1 MASILLSGPAGGAK
15 SQEAI
20 ELIKDAT
27 GPTIAADFQSIVVA
41 LLQLQRG
48 PDGRYPVRPEWV
60 LPLTEYVRQ
69 AAVEGAI
76 NRDIDVILTN
86 SDGSPSR
93 RDYLLKKLGPGC
105 NGANFRPWGR
115 RSCKGRLSNSKTGKL
130 SRECGKAIGRWYR
143 RR

>member
-15 SQEAI
+15 SQVAI
-20 ELIKDAT
+20 ELIKNAT

-48 PDGRYPVRPEWV
+48 PDGRYPVRPEWI

-76 NRDIDVILTN
+76 NRDISVILTN

-93 RDYLLKKLGPGC
+93 RDYLLNKLGPGATEQILDP
-105 NGANFRPWGR
+105 GEDVVKA
-115 RSCKGRLSNSKTGKL
+115 RLSSPKTGKL
-130 SRECGKAIGRWYR
+130 SRQCGKAIGRWYGR
-143 RR
+143 R

>member
-15 SQEAI
+15 SQVAV
-20 ELIKDAT
+20 ELIKNAT
-27 GPTIAADFQSIVVA
+27 GPTISADFTSIVVA

-60 LPLTEYVRQ
+60 LPLAEYVRQ
-69 AAVEGAI
+69 AAVNGAI
-76 NRDIDVILTN
+76 NRDIAVILTN

-93 RDYLLKKLGPGC
+93 RDYLLKKLGPGATEQIIDP
-105 NGANFRPWGR
+105 GEDVVRARLANP
-115 RSCKGRLSNSKTGKL
+115 KGNL

>member
-20 ELIKDAT
+20 QLIKDAT

-41 LLQLQRG
+41 LLQLRRG
-48 PDGRYPVRPEWV
+48 PDGRYPVRPEWI

-86 SDGSPSR
+86 SDGSPER
-93 RDYLLKKLGPGC
+93 RDYLLKKLGPGSTEQILDP
-105 NGANFRPWGR
+105 GEEVVRA
-115 RSCKGRLSNSKTGKL
+115 RLSNSKTGKL

-143 RR
+143 RK

>member
-20 ELIKDAT
+20 QLIKDAT

-60 LPLTEYVRQ
+60 LPLAEFVRQ

-76 NRDIDVILTN
+76 SREISVVLTN
-86 SDGSPSR
+86 SDGSPER
-93 RDYLLKKLGPGC
+93 RDYLLKKLGPGSTEQILDP
-105 NGANFRPWGR
+105 GEDVVR
-115 RSCKGRLSNSKTGKL
+115 GRLANSKGKL
-130 SRECGKAIGRWYR
+130 SRECSKAISRWYR

>member
-20 ELIKDAT
+20 QLIKDST

-60 LPLTEYVRQ
+60 LPLAEFVRQ

-76 NRDIDVILTN
+76 SREISVVLTN
-86 SDGSPSR
+86 SDGSPER
-93 RDYLLKKLGPGC
+93 RDYLLKKLGPGSTEQILDP
-105 NGANFRPWGR
+105 GEEVVKA
-115 RSCKGRLSNSKTGKL
+115 RLSNSKTGKL